1 MKQKRCA
8 TSRAE
13 QKQRFP
19 ENLDAKVC
27 GAHFCSQPPG
37 RLFIK
42 AGREIDMISSQVI
55 RTSIEELKSITKVDL
70 CVLDLEGNIV
80 ASTFELNDLALN
92 LITEFVES
100 PADSQVIGTHHL
112 LKILDENEPLYV
124 LDARGIGEDTYMVGK
139 IAVSQLQNLII
150 AYKEKYD
157 RNNFFQNLL
166 LDNMLLVDIYNRAK
180 KLHIEVNVPRAVF
193 LVETGSEKESPASE
207 LLNGMF
213 SSQIGDYITAVD
225 ESNVILIKSMAPGE
239 SYDILE
245 HTANTIVDMMNM
257 EAMMNVRVSY
267 GTIVEEL
274 REVSKS
280 YKEAKMALD
289 VGKIFYAEKRVT
301 AYNRLGIGRLIYQL
315 PVNLCQIFIDEIFGA
330 NVPDELDEETLTTI
344 NKFFENNLNVSE
356 TSRQLFV
363 HRNTLVYRIEK
374 LAKST
379 GLDIRT
385 FDDALTFKIALMV
398 VNYMRYLDSLGY

>member
-1 MKQKRCA
+1 
-8 TSRAE
+8 
-13 QKQRFP
+13 
-19 ENLDAKVC
+19 
-27 GAHFCSQPPG
+27 
-37 RLFIK
+37 
-42 AGREIDMISSQVI
+42 MISSQVI
-55 RTSIEELKSITKVDL
+55 RTSIEELKAITKVDL

-92 LITEFVES
+92 LITEFVDS

-112 LKILDENEPLYV
+112 LKILDESEQLYV
-124 LDARGIGEDTYMVGK
+124 LDARGIGEDTYMIGK

-193 LVETGSEKESPASE
+193 LIETGSEKESSASE

-213 SSQIGDYITAVD
+213 SAQIGDYITAVD
-225 ESNVILIKSMAPGE
+225 ESNVILIKALTPGE

-274 REVSKS
+274 KDVSKS

-398 VNYMRYLDSLGY
+398 VNYMKYLDSLEY